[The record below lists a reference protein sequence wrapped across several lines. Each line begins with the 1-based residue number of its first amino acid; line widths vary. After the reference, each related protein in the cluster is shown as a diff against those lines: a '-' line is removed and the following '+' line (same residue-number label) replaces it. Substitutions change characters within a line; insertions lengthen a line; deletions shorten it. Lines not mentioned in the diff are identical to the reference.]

1 MLLGCPFPCPSLTR
15 TFECVC
21 VPTRACG
28 LTLTLCRLPLGAPG
42 VLALT
47 TTGSGDV
54 QALRSGDVFDVEY
67 IQCGKQFKK
76 LGRYVVNQVSS
87 PSASHSVKSIPVCL
101 LPLRL

>member
-1 MLLGCPFPCPSLTR
+1 MRLRADARMRADPDPVPPSSGC
-15 TFECVC
+15 
-21 VPTRACG
+21 
-28 LTLTLCRLPLGAPG
+28 APG

-47 TTGSGDV
+47 TTGSDDV

-87 PSASHSVKSIPVCL
+87 PSVSHSVKSIPVCL